1 MPQSERINKARSQLE
16 LAESQLDEACSASW
30 DPTDPADCVSKTF
43 YALENAVVAAAIAL
57 DMPWQKNHMAKAD
70 LAKELFEKGKVSMNI
85 RDRLIDLNALRKD
98 ISYSVPGPMLANVDL
113 EKLVTELE
121 EYLTQV
127 ESLLHSVEEAG

>member
-1 MPQSERINKARSQLE
+1 
-16 LAESQLDEACSASW
+16 
-30 DPTDPADCVSKTF
+30 
-43 YALENAVVAAAIAL
+43 
-57 DMPWQKNHMAKAD
+57 
-70 LAKELFEKGKVSMNI
+70 MNI